1 MEADDRKFLEYSSSS
16 NEITLNFE
24 LEKHIPN
31 AKHFTNINLNAYK
44 NEFSSNVDKNKFFGY
59 ITISKNAT
67 FGELKQVISKFTGF
81 PVNIMISFGYWGG
94 TETDENLEK
103 WTNIVKNNDINDKTL
118 IMNSRYNDS
127 KIENRYIYIFIDKN
141 NNQIFSTVNDN
152 QIKNDKKLEKLSEE
166 GKEKNEKISHL
177 EEKINRLNTE
187 NDENK
192 REIKNLKKENNI
204 LTSMKE
210 KEQERKKEKEK
221 RINTVNEE
229 FIKEKNDIKSK
240 KMEEYKKE
248 INKFLIV
255 DIYINDFEKKKE
267 KNKSSKT
274 LIQSFA
280 KFTEEFMKQS
290 DNYNLLFEQNSKKI
304 IEQYDTNNNNI
315 SIEHINFILIG
326 PAGVG
331 KSSFINQSLLLEN
344 NKKAIEGMGE
354 SVTKESHLYTSDKL
368 TSVRMWDT
376 EGIDFKR
383 NPEVILNEIK
393 NLVNNGLNKGPDSY
407 INIILYCTNPN
418 GKRFQ
423 EEEGRLIQ
431 KIMALYPSDNL
442 PVIIAQLQA
451 YFKEDAKNMETEIRQ
466 ILHKYLEEHIVD
478 KIEIKSVVA
487 RKKESIK
494 AYGIPELFKCSFD
507 KMGKAITS
515 ATSKKFS
522 EEIEG
527 MCEKFVNDKLDFI
540 NQIFKD
546 EFELIEN
553 AKSLVSQDD
562 NEDEEASKKMNKKP
576 RRLFKPPSK
585 YYSPLSNYNF
595 VKNFQLILNEKFK
608 KVYTH
613 LNGIINDE
621 QNKPYIF
628 TYIEGAL
635 NKIHESLVKYSLIPF
650 EHLCKT
656 KFQDYFHD
664 LMMKQSQLNNKY
676 DTNNQIRNASE
687 IENEFKQEL
696 FKYYNNEFHK
706 VYLCIIIKLF
716 KDNLQKILED
726 KFKKIIKENEK
737 SINLKAEAA
746 LKNVTERL
754 KEKLLKELDFYYSKE
769 KEDNKILPNPSEI
782 NSGSFQDDFEFSL

>member
-1 MEADDRKFLEYSSSS
+1 MEADYRKFLEYSTSS
-16 NEITLNFE
+16 NEITLQYK
-24 LEKHIPN
+24 LDKHIPD
-31 AKHFTNINLNAYK
+31 AKGFTRINLDAYEQ
-44 NEFSSNVDKNKFFGY
+44 EFSSNINKDKFFGY

-67 FGELKQVISKFTGF
+67 FKNLKSLISELTGF
-81 PVNIMISFGYWGG
+81 PDNTMVRFGYWGG
-94 TETDENLEK
+94 RETDENGK
-103 WTNIVKNNDINDKTL
+103 IWTIVSDYFINDNTL

-141 NNQIFSTVNDN
+141 NDKIFSMVNDN
-152 QIKNDKKLEKLSEE
+152 QIKNDKKIEKLNEE
-166 GKEKNEKISHL
+166 GKKRMKTISKLQDKIY
-177 EEKINRLNTE
+177 RLDTE

-192 REIKNLKKENNI
+192 REIKNLKRENKI
-204 LTSMKE
+204 LTSQKE

-221 RINTVNEE
+221 KRNTVNEE
-229 FIKEKNDIKSK
+229 FKREKNDIKSK

-248 INKFLIV
+248 IKKFLIA
-255 DIYINDFEKKKE
+255 DIYINDFEKKE
-267 KNKSSKT
+267 GKNKSSKT

-290 DNYNLLFEQNSKKI
+290 DKYNLSFEQNSKKI
-304 IEQYDTNNNNI
+304 IEQYDTKNNNI

-331 KSSFINQSLLLEN
+331 KSSFINQSLLLET
-344 NKKAIEGMGE
+344 NKKAIEGIGE
-354 SVTKESHLYTSDKL
+354 SVTKASHLYTSDKL

-393 NLVNNGLNKGPDSY
+393 NLVNNGLNKGPDYY

-431 KIMALYPSDNL
+431 KIMELYPSDNL
-442 PVIIAQLQA
+442 PVIITQLQA
-451 YFKEDAKNMETEIRQ
+451 YFKEDAKNMEVEIRQ
-466 ILHKYLEEHIVD
+466 ILQKYLEKHIVD

-487 RKKESIK
+487 RKKENIK
-494 AYGIPELFKCSFD
+494 AYGIPELFKFSFD

-527 MCEKFVNDKLDFI
+527 MCEKFVNDKLNFI

-546 EFELIEN
+546 EFELIER
-553 AKSLVSQDD
+553 AKSSVSQED
-562 NEDEEASKKMNKKP
+562 NEVEEVTKKMEKKP
-576 RRLFKPPSK
+576 RKPKPSFSH
-585 YYSPLSNYNF
+585 YFLLSNYDF
-595 VKNFQLILNEKFK
+595 VKNFMTILNDKFK
-608 KVYTH
+608 KVYMH
-613 LNGIINDE
+613 LNGIQNDD

-635 NKIHESLVKYSLIPF
+635 KKIHESLEKYSLIPF
-650 EHLCKT
+650 DHLCKT
-656 KFQDYFHD
+656 KFQEYFHD

-687 IENEFKQEL
+687 IEDEFKQEL

-716 KDNLQKILED
+716 KENLQKILED

-737 SINLKAEAA
+737 SIHLKAEAA

-754 KEKLLKELDFYYSKE
+754 KEKLLKELDIYYKEE
-769 KEDNKILPNPSEI
+769 KEDNKILPSPSEI